1 MTCHIFLHVLKNG
14 VLPLSKINLLVFDEC
29 HLAITDHPYQEIM
42 KVKLQSVTA
51 LNGGY
56 EITSVSVE
64 RGMIEL
70 SLHVML
76 KRCLSIGILIGMYL
90 VLKVEQRHPE
100 KIF

>member
-51 LNGGY
+51 LNRCC
-56 EITSVSVE
+56 EITSVSVK
-64 RGMIEL
+64 RWMIKVSSKCHSKE
-70 SLHVML
+70 ML
-76 KRCLSIGILIGMYL
+76 KSCRSIIIVLMGMYFL
-90 VLKVEQRHPE
+90 LEIERRH
-100 KIF
+100 